1 MGRRVIR
8 RRRPSGG
15 RVIRRVIKNPAADAL
30 QQTTSAAVEPTG
42 TPVLMATTN
51 STRNLILPKLATIP
65 QIQLAGLADTPE
77 SALKMLVQ
85 EHPEVV
91 VFDIDFG
98 GSLIGLDTARLMQKT
113 RIRAAI
119 VMLVSDLD
127 VEEMR
132 SESRR
137 FGTSWSY
144 VKKTTAARVDVLETV
159 LKSAARGV
167 QWIEPALRRPLASI
181 WKVAAEARDLEAV
194 RAAIEPIPIGSRTK
208 LKNAKFEEPEE
219 MAIDP
224 DINIDEIFDDEDEI
238 APGIKTKSTGDP
250 GTDGLNIT
258 SVSVGH
264 GGIGQNVGKVRR
276 TG

>member
-1 MGRRVIR
+1 MARRVIR

-15 RVIRRVIKNPAADAL
+15 RVIRRVAKNPARVASKEAV
-30 QQTTSAAVEPTG
+30 SSAVEPKG

-51 STRNLILPKLATIP
+51 NTRNLILPKLAAIAD
-65 QIQLAGLADTPE
+65 IQLAGLSDTPAT
-77 SALKMLVQ
+77 ALKLLVQ

-91 VFDIDFG
+91 VFDMDFG
-98 GSLIGLDTARLMQKT
+98 GSFIGLDTARMMQKT
-113 RIRAAI
+113 RIRAAV
-119 VMLVSDLD
+119 VMLLPELD
-127 VEEMR
+127 IQELHR
-132 SESRR
+132 ESRR

-144 VKKTTAARVDVLETV
+144 VRKTTAARVDVLETV

-167 QWIEPALRRPLASI
+167 QWIEPALSRPLATI
-181 WKVAAEARDLEAV
+181 WKVAEEARDLEAV
-194 RAAIEPIPIGSRTK
+194 RDAAEPVPVTSRTK
-208 LKNAKFEEPEE
+208 IKNAKFAEPEP
-219 MAIDP
+219 MAVDP
-224 DINIDEIFDDEDEI
+224 DIDVDEIFEEDEI
-238 APGIKTKSTGDP
+238 APGIKTKSTSDP